1 MFNESRIDIYD
12 FLYQMFFDTVTR
24 NVYKMGEPTENNES
38 DTVDGFITLQ
48 VGVMNDASEFDGDA
62 YGWARCYVTAYVPK
76 KTRGRLDSDKY
87 KQFEDG
93 INTVVRLASESRYG
107 NYFVLRDSE
116 ISTDDVETYQKGNQ
130 YHLYRKSFV
139 VVIDKQVE

>member
-62 YGWARCYVTAYVPK
+62 YGWARCYVTAYVPQ

-93 INTVVRLASESRYG
+93 INTVVRLASESRNG

-116 ISTDDVETYQKGNQ
+116 ISTDDIETYQKGNQ